1 MRKILAS
8 EIEDDDDEQLQDTAI
23 HLENFVKNLIKQES
37 EDKELPVLSVTE
49 QGVSLVGYSVREIKL
64 LKPIVDEFLQ
74 VIRPNKK
81 GIGF

>member
-8 EIEDDDDEQLQDTAI
+8 EIEDDDDEQIQDTAI

-74 VIRPNKK
+74 VMRPNKK